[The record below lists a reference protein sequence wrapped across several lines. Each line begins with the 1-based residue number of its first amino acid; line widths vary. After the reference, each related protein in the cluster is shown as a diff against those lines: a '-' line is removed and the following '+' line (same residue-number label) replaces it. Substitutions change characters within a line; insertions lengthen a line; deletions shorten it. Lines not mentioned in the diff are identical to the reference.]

1 MKILS
6 AIFGVVLILIVLGDA
21 FETVILSRRVTRRVR
36 LARLF
41 FRYTWLPCAAL
52 FRRISSGERR
62 ENYLSYYGP
71 LSLLFLLM
79 LWAAGL
85 IFGFALIHWA
95 NGSALDLM
103 GGTPGF
109 LTDIYYSGTNFFTL
123 GLGDITPRTPIA
135 RALTILEAGVGF
147 GFLALIIGYLPALSI
162 SFSRREVNISLL
174 DARGGSPLECE
185 DLPGRAIRGGHTRF
199 AEWGY
204 CLAGRIKILADVD
217 LGFRRGDDFLRVRQ

>member
-6 AIFGVVLILIVLGDA
+6 AIFGVVLILVVLGDA

-95 NGSALDLM
+95 SGSALNLM
-103 GGTPGF
+103 GGAPGF

-123 GLGDITPRTPIA
+123 GLGDITPPHPDREGADHSGSGRGLRFPGPDNRLSSRTQSFFLPAGGQYFAVGCARRLASHRSRTPA
-135 RALTILEAGVGF
+135 AA
-147 GFLALIIGYLPALSI
+147 
-162 SFSRREVNISLL
+162 
-174 DARGGSPLECE
+174 
-185 DLPGRAIRGGHTRF
+185 
-199 AEWGY
+199 
-204 CLAGRIKILADVD
+204 
-217 LGFRRGDDFLRVRQ
+217 